1 MLSTFH
7 RPKQFH
13 RLKNPTFRMAAKIKI
28 LLMFSVSSTILFFLS
43 VITDQL
49 NVYKQRSC
57 SCEKCLSED
66 KMFQFHHVSHSVKP
80 FLTAK
85 SELSEEDYAWWKH
98 IQRERGNYSTYKAA
112 VKELFEIFP
121 AEPDYEK
128 PSSDRCRTCS
138 VVGNSA
144 NLLKS
149 HYGPLIDSQDI
160 VIRIN
165 YGKVKG
171 YEEDVGSKTTHRVM
185 YPESASRLDNTTH
198 LVLFAFKIKD
208 LQWLKK
214 AFLTGFFGRSHSS
227 ITFANKDLVMVANPA
242 LMKHAHVVWL
252 KKKGYYPS
260 TGFMTL
266 ILALHMCDEVH
277 VFGFGADSD
286 GNWSHYFEVLRN
298 KKLKTGNHPGQ
309 QEFAVLEELA
319 NQKTIKFYRGY

>member
-1 MLSTFH
+1 
-7 RPKQFH
+7 
-13 RLKNPTFRMAAKIKI
+13 MAVKAKI
-28 LLMFSVSSTILFFLS
+28 LLMLSVSSTMLFFLLEFSNKLSFS
-43 VITDQL
+43 VITYQL
-49 NVYKQRSC
+49 NIYKQNSC

-66 KMFQFHHVSHSVKP
+66 KMFQFHHMNHSVKP

-85 SELSEEDYAWWKH
+85 SELSEEDYAWWKN
-98 IQRERGNYSTYKAA
+98 IQRERGDYSTYKAT

-128 PSSDRCRTCS
+128 PRSDRCRTCA

-185 YPESASRLDNTTH
+185 YPESSSRLDNTTH

-214 AFLTGFFGRSHSS
+214 AFLTGFFGR
-227 ITFANKDLVMVANPA
+227 IKFNKLKATDFFQVMVVNPA

-252 KKKGYYPS
+252 KKKGVYPS

-298 KKLKTGNHPGQ
+298 KKFKTGIHPGQ
-309 QEFAVLEELA
+309 QEFAVIEELA

>member
-1 MLSTFH
+1 
-7 RPKQFH
+7 
-13 RLKNPTFRMAAKIKI
+13 MAAKIKI

-214 AFLTGFFGRSHSS
+214 
-227 ITFANKDLVMVANPA
+227 VMVANPA

>member
-1 MLSTFH
+1 M
-7 RPKQFH
+7 
-13 RLKNPTFRMAAKIKI
+13 KNPTFRMAAKIKI

-214 AFLTGFFGRSHSS
+214 AFLTGFFGRSSSLPLLFSSSSQQHSS
-227 ITFANKDLVMVANPA
+227 YTPPSD
-242 LMKHAHVVWL
+242 HAHVVWL

>member
-1 MLSTFH
+1 
-7 RPKQFH
+7 
-13 RLKNPTFRMAAKIKI
+13 MAAKIKI

-85 SELSEEDYAWWKH
+85 SELSEEDYAWWKVSN
-98 IQRERGNYSTYKAA
+98 IIL

-208 LQWLKK
+208 LQALS
-214 AFLTGFFGRSHSS
+214 TQICCTVNPIMSHFCHLLHS
-227 ITFANKDLVMVANPA
+227 IVMVANPA

>member
-1 MLSTFH
+1 
-7 RPKQFH
+7 
-13 RLKNPTFRMAAKIKI
+13 MAAKIKI

-85 SELSEEDYAWWKH
+85 SELSEEDYAWWKV
-98 IQRERGNYSTYKAA
+98 T

-214 AFLTGFFGRSHSS
+214 NEINFF
-227 ITFANKDLVMVANPA
+227 LVMVANPA